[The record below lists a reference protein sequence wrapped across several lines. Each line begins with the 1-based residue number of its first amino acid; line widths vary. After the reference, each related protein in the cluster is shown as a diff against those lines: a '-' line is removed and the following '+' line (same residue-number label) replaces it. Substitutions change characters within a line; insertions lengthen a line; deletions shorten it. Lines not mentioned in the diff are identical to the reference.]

1 MGEANGKS
9 STFYCKITAATHKDY
24 VGALWSK
31 SFRITLNHLR
41 MT

>member
-9 STFYCKITAATHKDY
+9 STFYRKITAVTHKDC
-24 VGALWSK
+24 VGAVWSK
-31 SFRITLNHLR
+31 SFHITLNHFR

>member
-9 STFYCKITAATHKDY
+9 STFYCKITAVTHKDC
-24 VGALWSK
+24 VGALWNK